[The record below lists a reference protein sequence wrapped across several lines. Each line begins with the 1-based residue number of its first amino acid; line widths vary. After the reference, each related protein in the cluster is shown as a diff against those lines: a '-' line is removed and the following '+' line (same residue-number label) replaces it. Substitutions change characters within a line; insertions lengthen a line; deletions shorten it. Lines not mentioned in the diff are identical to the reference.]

1 MPPVTKKRKT
11 TRNGVTKT
19 TVTTPSAQRGIQAFG
34 KISKSQ
40 AGRPPAVKSKAHAK
54 QQPSQP
60 SPVAYVPDV
69 LESPSPGRK
78 RKAQHIDE
86 DPKIN
91 DNPCKHK
98 KAKSDLID
106 NARGAR
112 PPKTPRKKALSKSV
126 AIETPTKGARSCL
139 ESLDLGSSPISRP
152 ASSPAASRA
161 DTPASSPPPA
171 EPPGHLDEDDLVLPD
186 ELQDLI
192 NLHSSFLTAL
202 SLHYVHHGSLAPVDF
217 RNLRPNIERAWR
229 KRKVSIQ
236 DVQRTLALQ
245 QLSSSTPSKLSL
257 SDYGSSKIC
266 LEIEAP
272 AHNVSLHK
280 RLLNEEQL
288 NKIFQANLLDRWAS
302 YSGSA
307 EDFVSSLPLTPIT
320 PCTSTTALAPLL
332 AKGQRRLEDL
342 KAGAIKAQA
351 RSQPKIASRTTIE
364 DANSSDAENIP
375 PSSTGPTSKPPP
387 PSLTARKTSLFDRI
401 KAKQEAH
408 LLSTSLKTPL
418 TPSQLLRKSALR
430 RIEEIVPVLELLCS
444 GVGVKTFTMA
454 TVVQHLQMSLRN
466 PIEKEEASRA
476 VRLLAEEVAQG
487 WVGVKEV
494 GKVVGVTVRRE
505 GMVGG
510 RVGVLRRVREL
521 AEGL

>member
-1 MPPVTKKRKT
+1 MPPATRKRKT
-11 TRNGVTKT
+11 TRVGVAKT
-19 TVTTPSAQRGIQAFG
+19 TVTAPSTQRGIQAYG

-40 AGRPPAVKSKAHAK
+40 AGRPPSGKSKTHAK
-54 QQPSQP
+54 EQSSQP
-60 SPVAYVPDV
+60 SPVTCVPDEP
-69 LESPSPGRK
+69 ESPIPGRK
-78 RKAQHIDE
+78 RKAQDIEE
-86 DPKIN
+86 DVKSNN
-91 DNPCKHK
+91 DPSKYK
-98 KAKSDLID
+98 RAKSDFID
-106 NARGAR
+106 NAGGAQ

-126 AIETPTKGARSCL
+126 VIETPTKGARSCL
-139 ESLDLGSSPISRP
+139 ESLDLGSSPISRS

-171 EPPGHLDEDDLVLPD
+171 ERPEHDREDDLVLPD

-202 SLHYVHHGSLAPVDF
+202 SLHYAHHGSLAPVDF

-229 KRKVSIQ
+229 KRNVSIQ

-257 SDYGSSKIC
+257 SDYGSAKIC

-302 YSGSA
+302 HAGCA
-307 EDFVSSLPLTPIT
+307 EDFVRSLPLTPIT
-320 PCTSTTALAPLL
+320 PCTSATALAPLL
-332 AKGQRRLEDL
+332 AKGQHRLEDL
-342 KAGAIKAQA
+342 KAGAIRAQA
-351 RSQPKIASRTTIE
+351 RSQPKITSRTTIE

-375 PSSTGPTSKPPP
+375 PSSTEPTCKPPSP
-387 PSLTARKTSLFDRI
+387 TLAARKTSLFDRI

-444 GVGVKTFTMA
+444 AVGVKTFTMA

-476 VRLLAEEVAQG
+476 IRLLAEEVAQG

>member
-1 MPPVTKKRKT
+1 MPPATRKRKT
-11 TRNGVTKT
+11 ARAGVTKT
-19 TVTTPSAQRGIQAFG
+19 TLTAPSPQRGIQAFG

-40 AGRPPAVKSKAHAK
+40 AGRPPVGKSKARAK
-54 QQPSQP
+54 EQP
-60 SPVAYVPDV
+60 SPPSLVTCAVDVP
-69 LESPSPGRK
+69 EASNPSRK

-86 DPKIN
+86 GRDTDGEPS
-91 DNPCKHK
+91 KHK
-98 KAKSDLID
+98 KTKSDFDDSTGKI
-106 NARGAR
+106 RH
-112 PPKTPRKKALSKSV
+112 PKTPRKKALFKSI
-126 AIETPTKGARSCL
+126 AIETPTKGTRTCL
-139 ESLDLGSSPISRP
+139 ESLDLSSSPISRQ
-152 ASSPAASRA
+152 ASSPPWSRA

-171 EPPGHLDEDDLVLPD
+171 NCPEADHEDNAVLPD
-186 ELQDLI
+186 ELQDLV

-202 SLHYVHHGSLAPVDF
+202 SLHYAHHGSLAPVDF

-229 KRKVSIQ
+229 KRRVSIQ
-236 DVQRTLALQ
+236 DVQRILALQ
-245 QLSSSTPSKLSL
+245 QLSAPTPSKLSL

-266 LEIEAP
+266 LEIETS
-272 AHNVSLHK
+272 AHSASLHR

-288 NKIFQANLLDRWAS
+288 NKIFQANLLDRWS
-302 YSGSA
+302 SHKGSA
-307 EDFVSSLPLTPIT
+307 ENLVSSLPLLPIT

-342 KAGAIKAQA
+342 KAGAIRAQA
-351 RSQPKIASRTTIE
+351 RSQRNIPSTNTNE

-375 PSSTGPTSKPPP
+375 PSSTEATSKPPP

-401 KAKQEAH
+401 RAKQEAH
-408 LLSTSLKTPL
+408 LLSSSLKTPL

-466 PIEKEEASRA
+466 PIEKGEASRA

-494 GKVVGVTVRRE
+494 GKVVGVTMRRG

-510 RVGVLRRVREL
+510 RAGVMRRVREL
-521 AEGL
+521 AESL